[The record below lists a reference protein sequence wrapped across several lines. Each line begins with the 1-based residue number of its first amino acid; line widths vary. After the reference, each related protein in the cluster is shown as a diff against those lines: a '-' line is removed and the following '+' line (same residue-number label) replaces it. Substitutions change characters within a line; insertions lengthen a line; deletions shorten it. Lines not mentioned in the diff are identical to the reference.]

1 MSRLVASAREAG
13 ALWYNFRASAPY
25 HADRSAEHGPLITWE
40 AALDTNR
47 RAACSDPGGFTTSTT
62 GSDIHGSGAI
72 TTLGVVVNRLAGA
85 SFERSNP
92 SHNAAVDIPPDS
104 TAVPD
109 HSGAATPRGD
119 GRATKPADPASVRP
133 VVTDHVRFTPD
144 HSDFVT
150 DGEVSEN
157 EDAAVSNRIGG
168 LVATGLIPSPARSA
182 PFPLRSGDADSR
194 NDSLLQAAQQ
204 DRPGTEISTCPRVT
218 RLTRVPLCSW
228 HEGRLRG
235 PPIG

>member
-1 MSRLVASAREAG
+1 MSRLVASAREDG

-25 HADRSAEHGPLITWE
+25 HADSSAEHGALITWE
-40 AALDTNR
+40 DALATNHGAVR
-47 RAACSDPGGFTTSTT
+47 TDPGAFTASTT
-62 GSDIHGSGAI
+62 GSDFHGNGAI
-72 TTLGVVVNRLAGA
+72 TNPGVVVNRLAGA

-92 SHNAAVDIPPDS
+92 SHNPAVDIPPDS

-109 HSGAATPRGD
+109 PSGAATPRGD

-144 HSDFVT
+144 PSDLVT
-150 DGEVSEN
+150 SGEVSEN

-168 LVATGLIPSPARSA
+168 LVATGLIPSPTRGAA
-182 PFPLRSGDADSR
+182 FPLRCGDADSR
-194 NDSLLQAAQQ
+194 SDSLLQAAQQ
-204 DRPGTEISTCPRVT
+204 DRPAMNAPVRPAGYS
-218 RLTRVPLCSW
+218 LTRVPLCSW
-228 HEGRLRG
+228 HEGRLRR